1 MEVNN
6 LNPANNTRKR
16 VWQYIEKERKKRKKR
31 LLFKKQSGL
40 AVRCNK
46 SYLGKPADEQKDDS
60 FKEWREKGYRL

>member
-6 LNPANNTRKR
+6 LNPADNTRKR
-16 VWQYIEKERKKRKKR
+16 VWQYIEKERKKR

-46 SYLGKPADEQKDDS
+46 SYLGKPADEQKNDS

>member
-1 MEVNN
+1 M
-6 LNPANNTRKR
+6 
-16 VWQYIEKERKKRKKR
+16 
-31 LLFKKQSGL
+31 LFKKQSGL